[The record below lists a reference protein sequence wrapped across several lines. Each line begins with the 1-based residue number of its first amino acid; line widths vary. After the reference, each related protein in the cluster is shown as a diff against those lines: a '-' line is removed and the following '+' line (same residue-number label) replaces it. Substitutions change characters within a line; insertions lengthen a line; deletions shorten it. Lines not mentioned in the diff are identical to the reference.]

1 MARRRGRSK
10 TVKRRRTPKAQF
22 NLLNIAES
30 FVLANA
36 GTNFAFGTNLIPFL
50 TEGWLTNQTSAT
62 DNSWELSASELFGL
76 VTGQG
81 GGIAQNFGN
90 GDLMSVLKYNIRSTK
105 GKQAL
110 ATMILAP
117 VLFRAGKKLASP
129 AIRSSNKLI
138 RQAGL
143 GSLVKI

>member
-1 MARRRGRSK
+1 MARRRTRR
-10 TVKRRRTPKAQF
+10 TVKRKRTPKAQF

-30 FVLANA
+30 FILANA

-50 TEGWLTNQTSAT
+50 TEGWLTKQSTAT
-62 DNSWELSASELFGL
+62 DNSWEMSMAELIGL

-81 GGIAQNFGN
+81 GGISQNFGN
-90 GDLMSVLKYNIRSTK
+90 GDLMSVLKHNIRSTK

-117 VLFRAGKKLASP
+117 VLFKAGKKVASP
-129 AIRSSNKLI
+129 AIRSTNKLI

-143 GSLVKI
+143 GTLVKV